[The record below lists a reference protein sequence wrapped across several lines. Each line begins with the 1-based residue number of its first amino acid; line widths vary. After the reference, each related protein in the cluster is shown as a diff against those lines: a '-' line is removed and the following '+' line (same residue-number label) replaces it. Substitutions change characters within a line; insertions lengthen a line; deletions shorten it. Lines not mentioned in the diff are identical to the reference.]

1 MNWDLTDV
9 PAIAPTDLAAAMQ
22 ALIATT
28 RGGEATE
35 SIYHPRRVPLKT
47 IARLQL
53 LTAAGL
59 LVFWLL
65 FFTVGLAPAD
75 PPFGYFVFEHTFTV
89 PDIILALAFIRA
101 GTWLLSEDG
110 VRRSRGR
117 ALSLVCSGALLFL
130 GMLDISFDVRNSFF
144 SLLSL
149 ATIVEMAVDA
159 WCIGFGVLCA
169 LSVASQPDPI
179 ASGPNLTSPLVRAFL
194 CGPAP
199 LAKGGRTEAP
209 LPTAPEP
216 NTACHFSPRDHCKCR
231 PLH

>member
-9 PAIAPTDLAAAMQ
+9 SAISPTDLAAAMQ
-22 ALIATT
+22 QALIATA
-28 RGGEATE
+28 RGGEATG
-35 SIYHPRRVPLKT
+35 SIYQPGRVPLKT

-65 FFTVGLAPAD
+65 FFTVGLAPED
-75 PPFGYFVFEHTFTV
+75 PPFGYFVFEHSFTV

-130 GMLDISFDVRNSFF
+130 GMLDISFDVRNGYS

-149 ATIVEMAVDA
+149 ATIVAMSVNA
-159 WCIGFGVLCA
+159 WCIGFGVLSA
-169 LSVASQPDPI
+169 LSVASQPDRETRRSAPTRR
-179 ASGPNLTSPLVRAFL
+179 PKRNSPSLM
-194 CGPAP
+194 CP
-199 LAKGGRTEAP
+199 
-209 LPTAPEP
+209 
-216 NTACHFSPRDHCKCR
+216 PR
-231 PLH
+231 